1 MAWKQAVKEKYTGM
15 KEELFLAGG
24 QKKIDLQ
31 HTRGKLTAR
40 ERMGVLFD
48 NGQFNEI
55 EMYTK
60 TQIEIEDVKKKHYLG
75 DGVICGYGLVNGKTV
90 YAVSE
95 DATINGGASGA
106 AQVEKICRTIEQ
118 ATLAKKPFVMLC
130 ESGGARIEEGIIS
143 LSAHSRLF
151 RDNTRA
157 SGYIPQIAAIMGNCA
172 GGSAYSPAMCDFI
185 FMVDKTGQFFITGPK
200 VIKAMLGTDVTMEEL
215 GGAGVHSQY
224 SGQAHFVYNDDYA
237 CIDGIKQLLDYVTS
251 PKIPF
256 TNSAGTD
263 YERLGKEIENIVPE
277 DKRHPYDV
285 REVIK
290 RLADEQTF
298 MEVLS
303 SFAKNLVVGFARME
317 GRSIGIVANQANFN
331 GGALDCDAADKC
343 ARFVRFCDCFDIPL
357 LTLVDVPGYMPGIE
371 QERKGILRHGSKI
384 LYSFAEA
391 TVPQVS
397 LILRKAYGGAY
408 CAMDSKALNCDI
420 AFAWPIC
427 EFAVMGAGG
436 AVDVIYHKQLDAA
449 EDRAALR
456 AELIQKYENKYLDP
470 YYAATCGMIDEVIL
484 PEETR
489 QKIIAAF
496 NSLENKQAEV
506 LPKKHGNI
514 TL

>member
-1 MAWKQAVKEKYTGM
+1 MAWKQTVKEKYDVM

-31 HTRGKLTAR
+31 HARGKLTAR
-40 ERMGVLFD
+40 ERMEALFD
-48 NGQFNEI
+48 NGIFNEI
-55 EMYTK
+55 EMYSK
-60 TQIEIEDVKKKHYLG
+60 SQVELEDVKKKHFLG
-75 DGVICGYGLVNGKTV
+75 DGVICGYGQVNGKIV

-95 DATINGGASGA
+95 DATISGGASGA
-106 AQVEKICRTIEQ
+106 TQVEKMCRTIEQ
-118 ATLAKKPFVMLC
+118 AIVAKKPFVMLC

-151 RDNTRA
+151 KDNARA

-172 GGSAYSPAMCDFI
+172 GGSSYSPAMCDFI

-200 VIKAMLGTDVTMEEL
+200 VIKAIVGMDVTMEEL
-215 GGAGVHSQY
+215 GGASVHSRY
-224 SGQAHFVYNDDYA
+224 SGQAHFVYQDDLA
-237 CIDGIKQLLDYVTS
+237 CIEGIKDLLEYITV
-251 PKIPF
+251 PKIPYF
-256 TNSAGTD
+256 PTID
-263 YERLGKEIENIVPE
+263 YQILGKEIEEIVPE
-277 DKRHPYDV
+277 DKRYPYDV
-285 REVIK
+285 REVIS
-290 RLADEQTF
+290 RLVDGQIL
-298 MEVLS
+298 MEVLPE
-303 SFAKNLVVGFARME
+303 FAKNLVTCFARMN
-317 GRSIGIVANQANFN
+317 GRSIGIIANQANSN

-357 LTLVDVPGYMPGIE
+357 LTLVDVPGYLPGIE

-384 LYSFAEA
+384 LYAFAEA

-408 CAMDSKALNCDI
+408 CAMDSKALGSDV

-436 AVDVIYHKQLDAA
+436 AVDVIYHKQLEETGDPVK
-449 EDRAALR
+449 LR
-456 AELIQKYENKYLDP
+456 AELIKKYEDKYLDP
-470 YYAATCGMIDEVIL
+470 YYAAMCGMIDEVIL

-489 QKIIAAF
+489 DKIIAAF
-496 NSLENKQAEV
+496 DSLEDKKIEI

-514 TL
+514 SL

>member
-1 MAWKQAVKEKYTGM
+1 MAWKQTIKEKYDSM

-40 ERMGVLFD
+40 ERMEALFD
-48 NGQFNEI
+48 GGIFNEI
-55 EMYTK
+55 EMYSRS
-60 TQIEIEDVKKKHYLG
+60 QVELEDVKKKHYLG
-75 DGVICGYGLVNGKTV
+75 DGVVCGYGQVNGKTV

-95 DATINGGASGA
+95 DATISGGASGA
-106 AQVEKICRTIEQ
+106 TQVEKMCRTIEQ
-118 ATLAKKPFVMLC
+118 AIVAKKPFVMLC
-130 ESGGARIEEGIIS
+130 ESGGARIEEGIMS

-172 GGSAYSPAMCDFI
+172 GGSSYSPAMCDFI

-200 VIKAMLGTDVTMEEL
+200 VIKAIVGMDVTMEEL
-215 GGAGVHSQY
+215 GGASVHSKY
-224 SGQAHFVYNDDYA
+224 SGQAHFVYQDDLA
-237 CIDGIKQLLDYVTS
+237 CIEGIKELLEYITVPQIPYYPTIDYR
-251 PKIPF
+251 
-256 TNSAGTD
+256 
-263 YERLGKEIENIVPE
+263 ELGKEIEEIVPE
-277 DKRHPYDV
+277 DKRYPYDV
-285 REVIK
+285 REVIS
-290 RLADEQTF
+290 RIVDDQMM
-298 MEVLS
+298 MEVLPEY
-303 SFAKNLVVGFARME
+303 AKNLVTCFARMN
-317 GRSIGIVANQANFN
+317 GRSIGIVANQANSN

-357 LTLVDVPGYMPGIE
+357 LTLVDVPGYLPGIE

-384 LYSFAEA
+384 LYAFAEA

-408 CAMDSKALNCDI
+408 CAMDSKALSSDI

-436 AVDVIYHKQLDAA
+436 AVDVIYHKQLEES
-449 EDRAALR
+449 EDPVKLR
-456 AELIQKYENKYLDP
+456 AELIKRYEDKYLDP
-470 YYAATCGMIDEVIL
+470 YYAAMCGMIDEVIL

-489 QKIIAAF
+489 EKIVAAF
-496 NSLENKQAEV
+496 DSLEDKKVEI

-514 TL
+514 SL

>member
-1 MAWKQAVKEKYTGM
+1 MAWKQTVKKKYNSM

-40 ERMGVLFD
+40 ERMEALFD
-48 NGQFNEI
+48 GGIFNEI

-60 TQIEIEDVKKKHYLG
+60 SQVELEDVKKKHFLG
-75 DGVICGYGLVNGKTV
+75 DGVVCGYGQVNGKTV

-95 DATINGGASGA
+95 DATISGGASGVT
-106 AQVEKICRTIEQ
+106 QVEKMCRTIEQ
-118 ATLAKKPFVMLC
+118 AIIAKKPFVMLC
-130 ESGGARIEEGIIS
+130 ESGGARIEEGIMS

-151 RDNTRA
+151 RNNARA

-172 GGSAYSPAMCDFI
+172 GGSSYSPAMCDFI

-200 VIKAMLGTDVTMEEL
+200 VIKAIIGMDVSMEEL
-215 GGAGVHSQY
+215 GGAPVHSRY
-224 SGQAHFVYNDDYA
+224 SGQAHFVYQDDLA
-237 CIDGIKQLLDYVTS
+237 CIKGIKELLGYITVRKVPYLPT
-251 PKIPF
+251 
-256 TNSAGTD
+256 TN
-263 YERLGKEIENIVPE
+263 YRKLGKEIEEVVPE

-285 REVIK
+285 REVIS
-290 RLADEQTF
+290 RIVDDQII
-298 MEVLS
+298 MEVLPEY
-303 SFAKNLVVGFARME
+303 AKNLVTCFARMN
-317 GRSIGIVANQANFN
+317 GRSIGVVANQANCN

-357 LTLVDVPGYMPGIE
+357 LTLVDVPGFLPGVE

-384 LYSFAEA
+384 LYAFAEA

-408 CAMDSKALNCDI
+408 CAMASKALSSDI

-427 EFAVMGAGG
+427 EFAVMGSDG
-436 AVDVIYHKQLDAA
+436 AVDVIYHKQL
-449 EDRAALR
+449 EESENPVKLR
-456 AELIQKYENKYLDP
+456 AELIKKYEDKYLDP

-489 QKIIAAF
+489 EKIIAAF
-496 NSLENKQAEV
+496 NSLEDKKVES

-514 TL
+514 SL